1 VNTNQPSA
9 GVASYVPVQ
18 GYSNGFGAGSAMGH
32 WDESIFGSEL
42 MTPRLNAGA
51 NNLSSISVGL
61 LNDLGYNVDYS
72 GSLSGASSDPG
83 RRFNISISF
92 SGTEANRQTFESYF
106 LEAASFWERYIYSG
120 AFTNGDSSDLTI
132 YASMFYSESL
142 VLGSAGPTAGL
153 TNTNRTAFQASE
165 GVVNLNSYYYT
176 PESLRDP
183 TRSVAFTATIR
194 HEIGHVLGIGTFWPN
209 GSLYGVGEP
218 TSTSSSTFADYAF
231 IGANAVREYNA
242 LITDNTYS
250 APTSLLAPGESNTAL
265 TVASATEPL
274 RTWFCASCGGL
285 HLSEDARAHAAIPE
299 LTLVNALSEV
309 VLGDQASQGSIEP
322 PRNPQSVSPLDLVTG
337 LEAGSHDS
345 AESTDTAF
353 ITFSSPEPNPTADA
367 SSFGDGSQ
375 QLFIAEPVD
384 PLGGLM
390 PELKRSEVLTS
401 LLPPRA
407 DTEPSIN
414 ITQTSEGFI
423 L

>member
-1 VNTNQPSA
+1 VSVGLAEARRLLVQIAATAPLTGFDASDPAEHTLFTARRFELEDPSNRANLRSGESQSGRGSSRRGASSQSSTRRERDDRLGTSRNDRTQGRRDRLRSGSRSRRERDREPAPPIGGGGGGATPTNSDITITVNTNQPSA

-265 TVASATEPL
+265 
-274 RTWFCASCGGL
+274 R
-285 HLSEDARAHAAIPE
+285 
-299 LTLVNALSEV
+299 
-309 VLGDQASQGSIEP
+309 
-322 PRNPQSVSPLDLVTG
+322 
-337 LEAGSHDS
+337 
-345 AESTDTAF
+345 
-353 ITFSSPEPNPTADA
+353 
-367 SSFGDGSQ
+367 
-375 QLFIAEPVD
+375 
-384 PLGGLM
+384 
-390 PELKRSEVLTS
+390 
-401 LLPPRA
+401 
-407 DTEPSIN
+407 
-414 ITQTSEGFI
+414 
-423 L
+423 